1 MKKYRLYIEEDTY
14 IDMTPE
20 GLDNLKN
27 VNVQYDGKELAGK
40 QLEVT
45 YKELKYPIII
55 ITPPNC
61 DKINGL
67 YKVIYFN
74 FNLVIINFCFISIF
88 IYSYA

>member
-14 IDMTPE
+14 IDMAPE
-20 GLDNLKN
+20 GLDNIKN

-55 ITPPNC
+55 ITPL
-61 DKINGL
+61 D
-67 YKVIYFN
+67 N
-74 FNLVIINFCFISIF
+74 FLEVEVPDEKDNTNE
-88 IYSYA
+88 